1 VTEDSKAGHV
11 IGTKIQGMIQCNCSA
26 SHKLTGIATG
36 GLDEPTIT
44 LIIAIVTAIITA
56 AFFIIRLEFRVKYL
70 EKHPFITGID
80 SVHKQDVIDF
90 YREVRAR
97 KEHREE

>member
-1 VTEDSKAGHV
+1 MTEDSKVGHV
-11 IGTKIQGMIQCNCSA
+11 IDTKIQGMVQCNCSA

-44 LIIAIVTAIITA
+44 LIIAIMMAIIGA

-70 EKHPFITGID
+70 EKYPFFAGID
-80 SVHKQDVIDF
+80 SVHKQDAIDF
-90 YREVRAR
+90 YRKVRAW
-97 KEHREE
+97 KGDREE